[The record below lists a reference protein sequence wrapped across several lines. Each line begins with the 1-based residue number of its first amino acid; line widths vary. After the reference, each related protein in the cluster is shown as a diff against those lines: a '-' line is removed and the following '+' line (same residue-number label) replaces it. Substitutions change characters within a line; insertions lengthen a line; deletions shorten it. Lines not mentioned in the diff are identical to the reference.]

1 MILHWYFA
9 RRFALA
15 FSYVLGGFLILV
27 ALLDFIEQMRR
38 FRGLD
43 DHAWPKSA
51 VGGAQCAGHTLSNAP
66 VGHRIVFNHV
76 VFELGAQQ

>member
-43 DHAWPKSA
+43 
-51 VGGAQCAGHTLSNAP
+51 VTLGQKVQLDP
-66 VGHRIVFNHV
+66 
-76 VFELGAQQ
+76 ELGFSMSVLDLPRHIDRVTLLGHA

>member
-27 ALLDFIEQMRR
+27 ALLDFI
-38 FRGLD
+38 
-43 DHAWPKSA
+43 
-51 VGGAQCAGHTLSNAP
+51 
-66 VGHRIVFNHV
+66 
-76 VFELGAQQ
+76 

>member
-43 DHAWPKSA
+43 
-51 VGGAQCAGHTLSNAP
+51 VTLGQKRSWWRSMCRL
-66 VGHRIVFNHV
+66 HFIKCSR
-76 VFELGAQQ
+76 